1 MDHVLVNPTV
11 DGGVEAFRGVLLHIG
26 DRLLGVPLI
35 RINAQWEVVS
45 AELCSDD
52 GRMVLSG
59 DTNGAMSTC
68 TSPRTHHTSKTQK
81 YF

>member
-26 DRLLGVPLI
+26 DRLLGVPLS

-45 AELCSDD
+45 AELC
-52 GRMVLSG
+52 
-59 DTNGAMSTC
+59 
-68 TSPRTHHTSKTQK
+68 
-81 YF
+81 